1 VVVLA
6 LPRGGVEVA
15 AHVAQALGAPLDVIV
30 VRKLGVPGREELAMG
45 AIAGGGECV
54 LNREIVTGLGI
65 ARDDIETA
73 IARETVEVERREREY
88 RGDRPRPDL
97 AGRVAVL
104 VDDGLATGS
113 TMHAAVRAVRRE
125 KPAEIIVAV
134 PTAPPA
140 ACSARELEA
149 DEVVC
154 VRRPRPFLAVGLSY
168 DDFTQTS
175 DDRVRDLLAVTN
187 VTRKSD

>member
-1 VVVLA
+1 
-6 LPRGGVEVA
+6 
-15 AHVAQALGAPLDVIV
+15 VIV

-140 ACSARELEA
+140 ACS
-149 DEVVC
+149 EVVC